1 MSTHFLNCESG
12 FYKSQPRG
20 VVDGALVL
28 IVQTPSF
35 TNLGH
40 LAPEEGSAEDAEE
53 ADAYI

>member
-1 MSTHFLNCESG
+1 VSTHFLNCESG